1 MSRKRSS
8 STSETQKKNTLDDEL
23 QKCSNRIKE
32 LVIEN
37 SDLKKQQKEYEKNL
51 NEMRKTLNVLSNK
64 IKKNNKSISLDDIK
78 LSKKNNDKKEKK
90 QKEKELKQLKKQKEK
105 EEKQKK
111 KEEKEKEKAA
121 QKAIQK
127 RSKEIVEFDPKER
140 AVLIVSTND
149 KKKQSFTRTMEDFFI
164 DKLGF
169 QQSDIL
175 KITDPKKLNV
185 LDGLDRLIEA
195 GNNKGCK
202 ELWFLYSGDGI
213 LIKNLKENDIEDVIV
228 PSDYKEKGVI
238 NAKTFDN
245 RLLSIKEGI
254 KFYALLDCC
263 HDGNFLSTK
272 NEYCGSID
280 MTTEIENSQ
289 EYPGDICVFSLRTIE
304 QNHKGRGVVQN
315 QYPHLLCKTF
325 IEHYG
330 ECVDDG
336 LNEVSMISMLHDIRD
351 YMIYNEIEVSP
362 ILGSSIPVLPSTRLL
377 TIKH

>member
-8 STSETQKKNTLDDEL
+8 STSDTQKKVTFDDEL
-23 QKCSNRIKE
+23 QRCSNRLKE

-37 SDLKKQQKEYEKNL
+37 SDIKKHQKEHEKSL
-51 NEMRKTLNVLSNK
+51 NNVRKEMNVLSSK
-64 IKKNNKSISLDDIK
+64 LKKNNKSISLDDIK
-78 LSKKNNDKKEKK
+78 LSKKKN
-90 QKEKELKQLKKQKEK
+90 EKE
-105 EEKQKK
+105 KK
-111 KEEKEKEKAA
+111 KEEKEKKKEEKKKKKEKEKEKKMEEKVLQKAA
-121 QKAIQK
+121 QK
-127 RSKEIVEFDPKER
+127 RSKEVVEFDPKER

-149 KKKQSFTRTMEDFFI
+149 KKKQSFTRNIEDFFI

-169 QQSDIL
+169 QQTDIL
-175 KITDPKKLNV
+175 KISDPKKLNI

-195 GNNKGCK
+195 GNEKGCK

-213 LIKNLKENDIEDVIV
+213 LIKNLKQNDIEDVIV

-272 NEYCGSID
+272 HEYCGSID

-289 EYPGDICVFSLRTIE
+289 EYSGDICVFSLRTIE

-330 ECVDDG
+330 ECVDDN
-336 LNEVSMISMLHDIRD
+336 LDEVSMISMLHDIRD

-377 TIKH
+377 TIKN

>member
-1 MSRKRSS
+1 M
-8 STSETQKKNTLDDEL
+8 
-23 QKCSNRIKE
+23 
-32 LVIEN
+32 VIEN
-37 SDLKKQQKEYEKNL
+37 SDLKKQQKEHEKNL
-51 NEMRKTLNVLSNK
+51 NEARKELKVLSSK
-64 IKKNNKSISLDDIK
+64 LKKNNKSISLDDIK
-78 LSKKNNDKKEKK
+78 LNTDTLKKKEKAEKK
-90 QKEKELKQLKKQKEK
+90 QQEKE
-105 EEKQKK
+105 KK
-111 KEEKEKEKAA
+111 KEEKEKEKKKKIEEKAA
-121 QKAIQK
+121 KKAAQK
-127 RSKEIVEFDPKER
+127 RSKEVVEFDPKER

-149 KKKQSFTRTMEDFFI
+149 KKKQSFTRTIENFFI

-175 KITDPKKLNV
+175 KISDPKKLNI

-195 GNNKGCK
+195 GNEKGCK

-213 LIKNLKENDIEDVIV
+213 LIKNLKQNDIEDVIV

-272 NEYCGSID
+272 HEYCGSID

-289 EYPGDICVFSLRTIE
+289 EYSGDICVFSLRTIE

-362 ILGSSIPVLPSTRLL
+362 ILGSSISILPSTRLL
-377 TIKH
+377 SIKN